1 MWRKI
6 SLLFHT
12 IKFLKPTQLIGR
24 FIHFLPRSIRE
35 VTIHPEISTETSYQG
50 FIAKQ
55 SCTKDLDC
63 FTFLSET
70 NCLSSIGWDHPE
82 VSKLWRYN
90 LHYFDFI
97 NSSCGEEGSRVQ
109 KELDLIHQWIDE
121 NPFGKGTAWEPYPS
135 SLRIINWIK
144 WHWRTKSLTDKALTS
159 LWNQVRYLGDRP
171 EYHLLGNHLF
181 INAKALIFAG
191 VFFKGLETQKY
202 LNQGLDILNQE
213 LNEQFLEDGAHF
225 ELSPMYH
232 ALGMEDL
239 LDLFAICHADIP
251 TFPRG
256 EVAQKIQLG
265 LTWLQIMSYAHGELA
280 HFNDCANSIAPSLDQ
295 LESFALDMGVQVN
308 KMAGESTT
316 RLLKS
321 SGFFVSECKEFK
333 MIADVGEIG
342 PTYLPGHAHA
352 DTLSFE
358 LALHGERVIVNSGT
372 SLYGLSPERLR
383 QRSTSAHSTV
393 EINGE
398 NSSEVWSGFRV
409 ARRAEPMDLNWN
421 QEGVDFTLACS
432 HTGYQ
437 RFSKDIIHRRI
448 WTKQGRKLTIQDRVL
463 GKIRS
468 AKARYFLHPDITL
481 KEEKQQLSMLKNG
494 KILATITAEDGQKM
508 MDIKQVKS
516 TYHPNFGLS
525 VPSICLEIAL
535 PESQEIIL
543 NVTF

>member
-6 SLLFHT
+6 TLLFHT

-35 VTIHPEISTETSYQG
+35 VSIHPKIDTEISFQG

-55 SCTKDLDC
+55 SCTQDLDC

-70 NCLSSIGWDHPE
+70 NCLSTIGWDHPE

-97 NSSCGEEGSRVQ
+97 NSSYVEEDSRVQ

-191 VFFKGLETQKY
+191 VFFKGLEAQKY
-202 LNQGLDILNQE
+202 LNQGLEILNQE

-239 LDLFAICHADIP
+239 LDLFAICHANIP
-251 TFPRG
+251 TFPMG

-265 LTWLQIMSYAHGELA
+265 LTWLQLMSYAHGELA
-280 HFNDCANSIAPSLDQ
+280 HFNDCANGIAPSLDQ
-295 LESFALDMGVQVN
+295 LESFAFDLGIQVN
-308 KMAGESTT
+308 KMEGESTT

-321 SGFFVSECKEFK
+321 SGFFVSASKGFK

-372 SLYGLSPERLR
+372 SLYGLSQERLR

-409 ARRAEPMDLNWN
+409 ARRAEPMDLDCN

-437 RFSKDIIHRRI
+437 RFSKDIIHRRT
-448 WTKQGRKLTIQDRVL
+448 WTKQGAILTVKDQVL
-463 GKIRS
+463 GKIAS
-468 AKARYFLHPDITL
+468 AKARYFLHPEITVR
-481 KEEKQQLSMLKNG
+481 EEDQVLYLDKNG
-494 KILATITAEDGQKM
+494 KNLAVLKASDGVNEIPIMQK
-508 MDIKQVKS
+508 KS
-516 TYHPNFGLS
+516 SYHPIFGLS
-525 VPSICLEIAL
+525 VPTICLEIAL
-535 PESQEIIL
+535 TESQEIIL
-543 NVTF
+543 NVTL

>member
-6 SLLFHT
+6 TLLFHT

-50 FIAKQ
+50 FIAQQ
-55 SCTKDLDC
+55 SCTQDLDC

-97 NSSCGEEGSRVQ
+97 NSSCGEQDSRVQ

-121 NPFGKGTAWEPYPS
+121 NPFGEGTAWEPYPS

-144 WHWRTKSLTDKALTS
+144 WHWRTHSLSDKAITS

-202 LNQGLDILNQE
+202 LNQGLEILNQE

-239 LDLFAICHADIP
+239 LDLFAICHANIP
-251 TFPRG
+251 TFPMG

-265 LTWLQIMSYAHGELA
+265 LTWLQLMSYAHGELA
-280 HFNDCANSIAPSLDQ
+280 HFNDCANGIAPSLDQ
-295 LESFALDMGVQVN
+295 LESFAFDLGIQVN
-308 KMAGESTT
+308 KMEWESTT

-333 MIADVGEIG
+333 LIADVGEIG

-437 RFSKDIIHRRI
+437 RFSKDIIHRRT

-481 KEEKQQLSMLKNG
+481 REEKQQLSMLKNG

-525 VPSICLEIAL
+525 VPSICLEVAL

>member
-35 VTIHPEISTETSYQG
+35 VTIHPKISTKTSYQG

-265 LTWLQIMSYAHGELA
+265 LTWLQLMSYAHGELA